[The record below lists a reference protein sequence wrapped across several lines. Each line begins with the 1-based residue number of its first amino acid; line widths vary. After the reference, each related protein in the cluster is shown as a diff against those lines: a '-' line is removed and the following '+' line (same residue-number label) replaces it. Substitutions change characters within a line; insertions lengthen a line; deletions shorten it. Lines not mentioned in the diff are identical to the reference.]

1 MVSERPI
8 EKVPLRSKGFRA
20 ARAHIF
26 RQQESAALA
35 SGRPE
40 IELQGKSRGEHAVK
54 PQLLSFA
61 LLGALAMPHCLPA
74 DRTLIALP
82 APKKDGNVSVEAALA
97 SRRSVRTYTRQ
108 GMTMAEVG
116 QLLWAAQGITSPDG
130 KRTAPSAMHR
140 YPLEIAVV
148 AQNVVGLA
156 NGAYRYVPATHSLE
170 LLNAAT
176 SAQPLLTGGTTQPQV
191 HSAPAVFVI
200 AAVYEGMGSGAKNH
214 TWTDY
219 EAGLASENLLLE
231 AVALGF
237 GAVVTGGIDATA
249 VKDAV
254 KFNGSE
260 QVIVVIPVGRP
271 AK

>member
-1 MVSERPI
+1 MHAMKPRF
-8 EKVPLRSKGFRA
+8 LTLALF
-20 ARAHIF
+20 
-26 RQQESAALA
+26 ALA
-35 SGRPE
+35 IPN
-40 IELQGKSRGEHAVK
+40 
-54 PQLLSFA
+54 
-61 LLGALAMPHCLPA
+61 CLPA
-74 DRTLIALP
+74 DRPLIALP
-82 APKKDGNVSVEAALA
+82 SPKKEGNVSVEAALA
-97 SRRSVRTYTRQ
+97 ARRSVRTYTKQ
-108 GMTMAEVG
+108 AMTMAEVG

-148 AQNVVGLA
+148 AQNVVGLSS
-156 NGAYRYVPATHSLE
+156 GAYRYLPATHSLE
-170 LLNAAT
+170 LLNFNA
-176 SAQPLLTGGTTQPQV
+176 SAQPLLAAATSQPQV
-191 HSAPAVFVI
+191 HNAPAVFVI
-200 AAVYEGMGSGAKNH
+200 AAVYERMGSGARNR

-237 GAVVTGGIDATA
+237 GAVVTGGVDAAA

-254 KFNGSE
+254 KFSGPE